1 MKREEKGRE
10 DMMRDERKREDLRGK
25 EKGEGGYD
33 E

>member
-10 DMMRDERKREDLRGK
+10 DMMRDERQREELRAK